1 MNVNYIT
8 DKKGKQSA
16 VIIPIDEWNELLMQF
31 SRMKRKLE
39 ILSGLENAVEEVN
52 MVKEG
57 KIELKSFKDFLD
69 EN

>member
-8 DKKGKQSA
+8 DKKGKQLA
-16 VIIPIDEWNELLMQF
+16 VIIPIDDWNDLLNQF
-31 SRMKRKLE
+31 SKMKRKLQ
-39 ILSGLENAVEEVN
+39 ILTGLGDAVDEVN
-52 MVKEG
+52 MVREG